1 VQPGPRE
8 LGMAARQG
16 DKEAI
21 LLLSQVAEYLGI
33 GIANLVNIF
42 NPRAVILGGGMM
54 LGLRDLLL
62 EPVQTYVNKNVF
74 SLNRQDLLV
83 ECTSLGDDIVLYG
96 CVAAILMR
104 GNENE

>member
-1 VQPGPRE
+1 
-8 LGMAARQG
+8 
-16 DKEAI
+16 
-21 LLLSQVAEYLGI
+21 
-33 GIANLVNIF
+33 
-42 NPRAVILGGGMM
+42 M